1 MPLKNMSSMDI
12 AASNKNVK
20 TFFIYEKPTDE
31 DKESKSYD
39 KEGYITLDFLQ
50 KVLPSKQADFY
61 FCGPEPFMRAV
72 NRAKTMGNS

>member
-1 MPLKNMSSMDI
+1 MKNQLM
-12 AASNKNVK
+12 N
-20 TFFIYEKPTDE
+20 
-31 DKESKSYD
+31 KESKSYD

-72 NRAKTMGNS
+72 NRALKQWEIPEERIHYEFFGSFGNLED

>member
-1 MPLKNMSSMDI
+1 MVHAAVNSKFDAFKKHVNDI

-61 FCGPEPFMRAV
+61 FCGV
-72 NRAKTMGNS
+72 QSLL